1 MARVYCTKCQRLE
14 SLCLCS
20 VLPELDNQVEVFFL
34 QHPLETKH
42 IKGTAWLTHASL
54 KNTRFEVGEQFSK
67 AILDDILSS
76 NKRTFL
82 LYPATQEEDVTTYQ
96 AESFPNE
103 FSLSDCRVLILDGT
117 WKKTRKMLYLNPILA
132 KLPRI
137 VLVPSQPSE
146 YDIRKQKN
154 GQSLSTLEACRM
166 LLSELEQNA
175 KRYQPLDKVLDAIQ
189 SQYRLYAQANLQKG
203 ST

>member
-1 MARVYCTKCQRLE
+1 MARVYCTKCHRLE

-54 KNTRFEVGEQFSK
+54 KNTRFEVGEQFPK
-67 AILDDILSS
+67 ATLDDILRS

-103 FSLSDCRVLILDGT
+103 FSLPDCRVLILDGT
-117 WKKTRKMLYLNPILA
+117 WKKTKKMLFLNPALA

-137 VLVPSQPSE
+137 VINPDLPSN
-146 YDIRKQKN
+146 YKIRKQKN
-154 GQSLSTLEACRM
+154 AQSLSTLEATM
-166 LLSELEQNA
+166 LLLEQLERTD
-175 KRYQPLDKVLDAIQ
+175 KYQALLKVMDALIA
-189 SQYRLYAQANLQKG
+189 QYETCVENRG
-203 ST
+203 VE